1 MVSETA
7 AAGFASKNVSFVEFR
22 SFASPAA
29 QRATAN
35 LPKPGKNRPI
45 GLPSTPLSAP
55 AKKERATSR
64 STKLCSSPAS
74 SSSPGERAPPIAT
87 SIFVQGAV
95 ESNHVHLVLT
105 SSPPIPAASADAAG
119 ISTSILRR
127 APAPAASFAALSCL
141 VAAVSQSRFVTASIA
156 VFIRTRTV
164 SIIKARFIIG
174 MSLPL
179 LRSAERDATTYPSAP
194 RAGVWG
200 CPPI

>member
-1 MVSETA
+1 MSETA

-74 SSSPGERAPPIAT
+74 SSSPGVRAPST
-87 SIFVQGAV
+87 TCSIFVQSAV
-95 ESNHVHLVLT
+95 GSNHVHLVLT
-105 SSPPIPAASADAAG
+105 SSPPIPAASADAAA
-119 ISTSILRR
+119 ISTSFCGERQPQQPR
-127 APAPAASFAALSCL
+127 SPHSPCL
-141 VAAVSQSRFVTASIA
+141 VAAVSQSRFVTPSGA
-156 VFIRTRTV
+156 VFI
-164 SIIKARFIIG
+164 
-174 MSLPL
+174 
-179 LRSAERDATTYPSAP
+179 
-194 RAGVWG
+194 
-200 CPPI
+200 